1 MKCQEANELLIPY
14 LNNEVTRSERE
25 LLQAHLAQCE
35 PCWQALSALS
45 AAQQRLRS
53 GLAETARR
61 VEAPEQAWPRLR
73 AAIRSNPQ
81 PRLALRLPVLSSL
94 GALVVAGLAALMVT
108 APLGAPTNFAP
119 VVHDPSTRFT
129 APPPTLVERGV
140 MPTTSSYSS
149 ATTTST
155 ASMSTS
161 VSRQALAINPESAS
175 PLPQNNWLEE
185 ASIGTDDSLERIT
198 NAEPQP
204 HTMPL
209 RKAESKACRCVR
221 AL

>member
-35 PCWQALSALS
+35 HCWQALSALS
-45 AAQQRLRS
+45 TAQQRLRS
-53 GLAETARR
+53 GLAETARHA
-61 VEAPEQAWPRLR
+61 EAPDRAWLRLR
-73 AAIRSNPQ
+73 AAIHSNPQ

-108 APLGAPTNFAP
+108 APLGVPTTLAP
-119 VVHDPSTRFT
+119 VVHDASTSFT
-129 APPPTLVERGV
+129 AAPPPPLVQNEV
-140 MPTTSSYSS
+140 MPTTPSSSPSTTKSS
-149 ATTTST
+149 A
-155 ASMSTS
+155 
-161 VSRQALAINPESAS
+161 SRQALSMNAENSS
-175 PLPQNNWLEE
+175 PLPQNTWLEE
-185 ASIGTDDSLERIT
+185 TGIGIDDSLERIT

-204 HTMPL
+204 HAMPL
-209 RKAESKACRCVR
+209 RKAESKICRCAR